1 MSTIKAFIRVSAKR
15 KQDFDVAVRFRI
27 SDGRGVQLFYT
38 SDLYID
44 PAVWDC
50 KKECIKAKV
59 LYSNIERTKFDNAV
73 ADLKKLLREVYEAA
87 PNKEALTS
95 DGLVTL
101 VDMRLHP
108 ERYDIED
115 DSKDFFTQFD
125 RFLQLR
131 TLNNGTYKH
140 YLVVYRCLHRFEQYK
155 SIKEDRAYKLEFDKL
170 TAELVSEFESFLR
183 NEHTIYQQAI
193 FKPIYEAYPEK
204 RSPEKRGWNTINGR
218 LKKLRAFIMWAVNEG
233 ITNNDPFR
241 KYSIKGQ
248 KYGTPYYITIEER
261 NRIADADLAALWE
274 TASDEIKSRI
284 PKTHIPQLAIQ
295 RDIFVFQCCIGCRV
309 SDLYSLTPAKVVNG
323 TIQYIAGKTK
333 GEHPNTIVV
342 PLNSR
347 ATEIL
352 SRYYDGQRTDGALFP
367 FIAQQR
373 YNDAIKDIFT
383 LVGITHM
390 VTTLNTITDEEEQH
404 PINEV
409 ASSHM
414 ARRTFVGNAYKKFK
428 DPNLIGSMSGHIDGS
443 RAFARYRDIDMDIKK
458 EVVKELE

>member
-193 FKPIYEAYPEK
+193 FKPIYEAYPEGGK
-204 RSPEKRGWNTINGR
+204 TAFFAHAADIEKRLAHFLEHIFGR
-218 LKKLRAFIMWAVNEG
+218 KLLAF
-233 ITNNDPFR
+233 FR
-241 KYSIKGQ
+241 
-248 KYGTPYYITIEER
+248 
-261 NRIADADLAALWE
+261 D
-274 TASDEIKSRI
+274 
-284 PKTHIPQLAIQ
+284 
-295 RDIFVFQCCIGCRV
+295 RD
-309 SDLYSLTPAKVVNG
+309 D
-323 TIQYIAGKTK
+323 
-333 GEHPNTIVV
+333 IVV
-342 PLNSR
+342 TVIHSIYKR
-347 ATEIL
+347 
-352 SRYYDGQRTDGALFP
+352 RYL
-367 FIAQQR
+367 I
-373 YNDAIKDIFT
+373 
-383 LVGITHM
+383 HE
-390 VTTLNTITDEEEQH
+390 NT
-404 PINEV
+404 
-409 ASSHM
+409 S
-414 ARRTFVGNAYKKFK
+414 
-428 DPNLIGSMSGHIDGS
+428 
-443 RAFARYRDIDMDIKK
+443 
-458 EVVKELE
+458 